1 MPRIVHFEIPAE
13 NPEKVS
19 KFYTDTFGWEIKK
32 WDDTSMDYWLVK
44 TGDKSEMG
52 IDGGI
57 YKKNDKMR
65 EVVNTVG
72 VKDIKESV
80 EMVKKNGGSVMGE
93 IQEIPKVGMF
103 VYAMDPEGNKF
114 GIMQPF
120 PDAKMM

>member
-1 MPRIVHFEIPAE
+1 MPRIVHFEIPAKD
-13 NPEKVS
+13 PEKVS

-32 WDDTSMDYWLVK
+32 WGGESMDYWLVM
-44 TGDKSEMG
+44 TGDKKEMG

-57 YKKNDKMR
+57 YKKSDKMK

-72 VKDIKESV
+72 VTDVKASV
-80 EMVKKNGGSVMGE
+80 EMVEKNGGSVMGE
-93 IQEIPKVGMF
+93 IQEIPGVGMF

-114 GIMQPF
+114 GMMQPF